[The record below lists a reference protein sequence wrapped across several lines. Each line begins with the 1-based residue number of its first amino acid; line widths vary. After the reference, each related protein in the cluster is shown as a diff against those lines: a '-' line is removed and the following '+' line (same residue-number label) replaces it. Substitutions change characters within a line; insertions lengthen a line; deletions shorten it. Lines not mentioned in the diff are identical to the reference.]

1 VIATTTETTAKGIPV
16 TDDEKA
22 KMEAL
27 TEQLATKGINLTIDG
42 PLTVQFD
49 PVMHSLLLEQR
60 LPMPGLPTGAIT
72 RWVLTP
78 EATRQLCRQ
87 LRDIEQSL
95 GRPIGEDGPQ
105 ATLQ

>member
-1 VIATTTETTAKGIPV
+1 V
-16 TDDEKA
+16 TDDKKS

-27 TEQLATKGINLTIDG
+27 TKQLATKGINMTIDA

-49 PVMHSLLLEQR
+49 AATHCLLLEQR

-87 LRDIEQSL
+87 LRDIEEAL
-95 GRPIGEDGPQ
+95 GKPIGEDGPQ
-105 ATLQ
+105 EMLQ